1 MGRRLAVTSSIPPS
15 IRASRAEPSSGPMSR
30 PVKGSLPFGGLPV
43 PGGPAAGVLG
53 CFRLRGGVPC
63 PPPPGCFGLA
73 VCVLVG
79 TGFGELVRVAVGR
92 GDAVGLDGV
101 VGVAVA
107 DGTTEMMWLVTLDEQ
122 MTTAPPPLPEP
133 THWLMVTGSAA
144 VFVDVVTVHRTRLVP
159 PPPLP
164 ELLHWVTVA
173 PVVLPIGE
181 HTLVGRVPPPVP
193 AELH

>member
-1 MGRRLAVTSSIPPS
+1 
-15 IRASRAEPSSGPMSR
+15 
-30 PVKGSLPFGGLPV
+30 
-43 PGGPAAGVLG
+43 
-53 CFRLRGGVPC
+53 
-63 PPPPGCFGLA
+63 

-92 GDAVGLDGV
+92 GLV

-107 DGTTEMMWLVTLDEQ
+107 VGEGATEMMWLVTEDEQ
-122 MTTAPPPLPEP
+122 MTIAPPPLPDP

-144 VFVDVVTVHRTRLVP
+144 VFVDVVTVHLTRLVP

-173 PVVLPIGE
+173 PVVLPMGE
-181 HTLVGRVPPPVP
+181 HTFVGCVPPPVP